1 MGRGRDAMSPDAMLA
16 GFIRHLRVERGLSP
30 CTWTSYGYQIR
41 GYLCFLVGRGQTPAT
56 ATREDVLTYLE
67 AKRNAH
73 LASSSL
79 FAAAIAIRQ
88 FHRFLTERGHA
99 PIDPTIGMKLPKFKQ
114 RLPEPLSVQEMAR
127 LLDAP
132 IGDKFNHVR
141 NKAMLETMYA
151 TGMRVSELLSLT
163 LEQVNL
169 ENCWVKIQGKGGK
182 ERIVPV
188 SQKAKAA
195 ILCYLEVR
203 NQRLP
208 ITQATLFVNSR
219 GQALNRGTFWWEL
232 RRMAERAGLH
242 GRITPHQI
250 RHTTATVMLEGGASL
265 RVVQEMLGHVSV
277 LTTQKYT
284 HVTAE
289 FMKTTCNKAHP
300 RF

>member
-1 MGRGRDAMSPDAMLA
+1 MRFLA
-16 GFIRHLRVERGLSP
+16 SRGL
-30 CTWTSYGYQIR
+30 
-41 GYLCFLVGRGQTPAT
+41 TPAT
-56 ATREDVLTYLE
+56 ATRDDVMAYLE
-67 AKRNAH
+67 ARRDAR

-88 FHRFLTERGHA
+88 FHRFLAEQGHTKA
-99 PIDPTIGMKLPKFKQ
+99 DPTTGMKLPKFKQ

-132 IGDKFNHVR
+132 IGSKFNHVR
-141 NKAMLETMYA
+141 NKAMLELMYA
-151 TGMRVSELLSLT
+151 TGMRVSELLGLT
-163 LEQVNL
+163 LDNVNL
-169 ENCWVKIQGKGGK
+169 EECYVRLCGKGGK

-195 ILCYLEVR
+195 ILRYLEAL

-208 ITQATLFVNSR
+208 IAQATLFVNSH

-232 RRMAERAGLH
+232 RRMAMRAGLH

-277 LTTQKYT
+277 QTTQRYT

-289 FMKTTCNKAHP
+289 FMKATCNKAHP